1 MAIKKPKIST
11 AGEARENLLSA
22 AEILHEDFEK
32 TGDLKVIT
40 QALKAY
46 NIALNSSK
54 YSIYPFDEKVRP
66 QSIGTYNSPIK
77 IDQLSYD
84 ELMLI
89 LLKSNKILKGS
100 DKIVSAVDCT
110 PT

>member
-11 AGEARENLLSA
+11 AEEARENLLSA

-46 NIALNSSK
+46 NIALNTSK
-54 YSIYPFDEKVRP
+54 IQIAYQKMTGNENKK
-66 QSIGTYNSPIK
+66 IK
-77 IDQLSYD
+77 FL
-84 ELMLI
+84 E
-89 LLKSNKILKGS
+89 
-100 DKIVSAVDCT
+100 
-110 PT
+110 

>member
-11 AGEARENLLSA
+11 AEEARENLLSA

-46 NIALNSSK
+46 NIALNTSK
-54 YSIYPFDEKVRP
+54 IQIAYQKMTGNENK
-66 QSIGTYNSPIK
+66 K
-77 IDQLSYD
+77 INFL
-84 ELMLI
+84 E
-89 LLKSNKILKGS
+89 
-100 DKIVSAVDCT
+100 
-110 PT
+110 

>member
-46 NIALNSSK
+46 NIALNTSK
-54 YSIYPFDEKVRP
+54 VQIAYQKMTGNETKK
-66 QSIGTYNSPIK
+66 IK
-77 IDQLSYD
+77 FL
-84 ELMLI
+84 E
-89 LLKSNKILKGS
+89 
-100 DKIVSAVDCT
+100 
-110 PT
+110 